1 MAAPPPPPPPPLT
14 APPHFS
20 WYEAASE
27 FSGLKDPSGRADR
40 LPGGR
45 GRTRKGR
52 RPSGCWEKR
61 SGGEERR
68 QRDRKAVWTVSLQR
82 TGKNGS
88 CLWKEGQSSSV
99 SLCGLTNLDLRTTL
113 ICVTPSLINLYSQE
127 FKSQFGFLCQQL
139 LKNKVFTVLLP
150 LSLHASAQEPL

>member
-1 MAAPPPPPPPPLT
+1 MAAPPPPPPHSETPT
-14 APPHFS
+14 APPRFS
-20 WYEAASE
+20 CYEAASE
-27 FSGLKDPSGRADR
+27 FTGLKDPSGQADR

-45 GRTRKGR
+45 GRTRKGRRR

-88 CLWKEGQSSSV
+88 CLWKEGQSSSA
-99 SLCGLTNLDLRTTL
+99 SLCGLTNLDFLLSMRMTL
-113 ICVTPSLINLYSQE
+113 SSVSHI
-127 FKSQFGFLCQQL
+127 
-139 LKNKVFTVLLP
+139 
-150 LSLHASAQEPL
+150 H